1 MPKAKVQHSVSARN
15 NPIGSRSSRR
25 ISNSVAAA
33 KAAATKKTNA
43 QNPVK
48 EERVQELESDDQEI
62 PQDPE
67 DHPSAA
73 GNASSNESVDSS
85 DDEEINEGEEE
96 ENDNDSEND
105 QDDDDDENEG
115 NVANEDNTALQGP
128 APPGY
133 TWQLVPTTYHGETA
147 GNVASRMFGK
157 KLNAKS
163 SLAKRLFDELAVR
176 PASQRNRNTK
186 LNVSRR
192 SNAEALLCHLTGV
205 RVQTACKNCSR
216 SHGPWHECVIYDG
229 QMCGSCTNCWYN
241 ASGSR
246 CTFHDDNQACL
257 FLPAP
262 FPALQM
268 QMQSMRIPTMRMP
281 AMLPGTNNVPGQQY
295 LEYANGQT
303 ATQKETPL
311 ERLQRIG
318 AIQTGISGTPL
329 DRLISRVESAAI
341 ELGSRVG
348 EFQEFIQ
355 TPAGYLMMAQR
366 AAQDATPSSS
376 TVEELGSDEEN
387 GSDEDN
393 GSDEEN

>member
-1 MPKAKVQHSVSARN
+1 MPKATGQRSVSARN
-15 NPIGSRSSRR
+15 NPVGSRSSRR

-43 QNPVK
+43 QNPIK
-48 EERVQELESDDQEI
+48 EEQVQELESDDQET

-67 DHPSAA
+67 GHPSAA
-73 GNASSNESVDSS
+73 ENASSNESIDSS
-85 DDEEINEGEEE
+85 ANEENDENEDEEE
-96 ENDNDSEND
+96 EDEDDGEND
-105 QDDDDDENEG
+105 EDENNNENEG
-115 NVANEDNTALQGP
+115 NAEDEENTALQGP

-133 TWQLVPTTYHGETA
+133 TWQLVPITYHGETA

-157 KLNAKS
+157 KLNVKS

-176 PASQRNRNTK
+176 PASQRNRKTK

-257 FLPAP
+257 FLPAA
-262 FPALQM
+262 FPAMQMQM

-295 LEYANGQT
+295 LEYANGQP
-303 ATQKETPL
+303 AAQEETPL

-318 AIQTGISGTPL
+318 
-329 DRLISRVESAAI
+329 VN
-341 ELGSRVG
+341 
-348 EFQEFIQ
+348 
-355 TPAGYLMMAQR
+355 AG
-366 AAQDATPSSS
+366 
-376 TVEELGSDEEN
+376 N
-387 GSDEDN
+387 
-393 GSDEEN
+393 

>member
-1 MPKAKVQHSVSARN
+1 MPKAKGQRSMSARN

-33 KAAATKKTNA
+33 KAAATKKTNT

-48 EERVQELESDDQEI
+48 EERVQEPESDDQET

-73 GNASSNESVDSS
+73 ENASSNESVDSS
-85 DDEEINEGEEE
+85 ADEETNEDEEE

-105 QDDDDDENEG
+105 QDEDDDENEG

-281 AMLPGTNNVPGQQY
+281 AILPGTNNVPGQQY

-318 AIQTGISGTPL
+318 
-329 DRLISRVESAAI
+329 VN
-341 ELGSRVG
+341 
-348 EFQEFIQ
+348 
-355 TPAGYLMMAQR
+355 AG
-366 AAQDATPSSS
+366 
-376 TVEELGSDEEN
+376 N
-387 GSDEDN
+387 
-393 GSDEEN
+393 